1 MPNLSAIAVAMNAAR
16 EANTAE
22 LVVEHIY
29 KVGNTYAQYPRK
41 RGQKRPNF
49 HAIAEAMNA
58 AAKYQEAQKERF
70 VDIYLTE
77 KKTGWQKVQIPIAP
91 ESIDYKSGEAAVAT
105 FDIINSGP
113 VDVPLGVGL
122 KELSWEGTLPG
133 AAGPYETLMR
143 CEWKPPSYY
152 DGLFRTWKESGQM
165 LSVVVTGYPINF
177 DCYLKDYTAKLSGP
191 YRDIDY
197 TLHLVQKKQVGIVKP
212 NLHAVAEGMNAMLN
226 QKKEAE
232 SAAEKKRPTDEEK
245 TYTIKSGDSMWSIA
259 QQKLGDGS
267 RWKELYEYN
276 KEALDEEAKKY
287 GVTSNNGSY
296 IYPGVTIKIP

>member
-77 KKTGWQKVQIPIAP
+77 KKTGGKKVQIPIVP

-122 KELSWEGTLPG
+122 KEITWESILPG
-133 AAGPYETLMR
+133 ASGPYDALMR
-143 CEWKPPSYY
+143 CEWQPPAYY
-152 DGLFRTWKESGQM
+152 HDIFQEWKASGQN
-165 LSVVVTGYPINF
+165 LNVVVTGYPINF
-177 DCYLKDYTAKLSGP
+177 DCYLKDYTAKLTGP
-191 YRDIDY
+191 YHDIEY
-197 TLHLVQKKQVGIVKP
+197 TLHLVQKKNVGIVKP
-212 NLHAVAEGMNAMLN
+212 NLHAVAEGMNALLN
-226 QKKEAE
+226 KKKEE
-232 SAAEKKRPTDEEK
+232 STEDTKRPTNEEK

-267 RWKELYEYN
+267 SWKELYEYN
-276 KEALDEEAKKY
+276 KEALDNEAKKY